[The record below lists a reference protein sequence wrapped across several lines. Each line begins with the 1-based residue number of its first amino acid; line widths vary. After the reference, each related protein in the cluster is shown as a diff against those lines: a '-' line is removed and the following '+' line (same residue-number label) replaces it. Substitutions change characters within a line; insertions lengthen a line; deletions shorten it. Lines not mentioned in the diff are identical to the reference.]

1 MALFLVKWEKR
12 GEMGSMIYIIMG
24 PSGSGK
30 TEVGE
35 YLKSIG
41 IKELVSHTTRA
52 PRTGEKDGEAYHFV
66 DEQSFLDVDKVEG
79 SMYAGN
85 RYGVSR
91 EEVERKT
98 SEGDVFAVTD
108 INGARAF
115 SALYKEDVR
124 IIYISA
130 SPKILRKR
138 MKKRG
143 DSRKAIRKRFQNYIN
158 NRETLNRFFSDII
171 IDNSYS
177 RRTLIR
183 FVNHAIKVIK

>member
-1 MALFLVKWEKR
+1 
-12 GEMGSMIYIIMG
+12 MIYIIMG

-41 IKELVSHTTRA
+41 IKELVSHTTRV

-66 DEQSFLDVDKVEG
+66 DEQSFLHVDKVEE

-143 DSRKAIRKRFQNYIN
+143 DSRKAIRKRFQNYIK

-183 FVNHAIKVIK
+183 FVKYAIKVIK

>member
-41 IKELVSHTTRA
+41 IKELVSHTTRV

-66 DEQSFLDVDKVEG
+66 DEQSFLDVDKVEE

-143 DSRKAIRKRFQNYIN
+143 ESRKAIRKRFQNYIK

-183 FVNHAIKVIK
+183 FVKYAIKVLK

>member
-1 MALFLVKWEKR
+1 
-12 GEMGSMIYIIMG
+12 MIYIIMG

-66 DEQSFLDVDKVEG
+66 DEQSFLDVDKMEE
-79 SMYAGN
+79 SMYAGH

-91 EEVERKT
+91 KEVERKT

-143 DSRKAIRKRFQNYIN
+143 DSRKAIRKRFQNYIK

-183 FVNHAIKVIK
+183 FVKYAIKVLK